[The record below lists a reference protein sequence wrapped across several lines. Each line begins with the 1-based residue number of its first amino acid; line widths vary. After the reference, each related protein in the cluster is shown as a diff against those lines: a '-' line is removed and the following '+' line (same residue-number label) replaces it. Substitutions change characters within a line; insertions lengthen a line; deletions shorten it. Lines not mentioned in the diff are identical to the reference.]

1 MQGVKFFIL
10 PLFNAD
16 CIDCELKTVDLEYKG
31 NLQSDPH
38 RAYYLMSSISNPKH
52 PFSWFAAGNTETLKG
67 AAKEQGLDL
76 REELIK
82 FYHKYYS
89 ADIMHL
95 VVVGNHSLDM
105 LSEWS
110 LSKIATAL
118 KMAISSAN
126 EAPRFATLS
135 KTNFAS
141 FDMKQ
146 SPEGIWLINDYKQFQ
161 QTQALHGISVPS
173 RKLVPPITESALAD
187 NN

>member
-1 MQGVKFFIL
+1 
-10 PLFNAD
+10 
-16 CIDCELKTVDLEYKG
+16 
-31 NLQSDPH
+31 
-38 RAYYLMSSISNPKH
+38 MSSISNPKH

-105 LSEWS
+105 LSEWV
-110 LSKIATAL
+110 T
-118 KMAISSAN
+118 SAN